1 MQGEDGS
8 VVVFDGEVRLNP
20 QQKQRFLSGLIIIPG
35 GCVIWAIWIMLLLEM
50 MMKVEK
56 QSSAIM
62 ILMIALF
69 SVIPIMWLGNRLQR
83 KILHRHLRIIDWG
96 QDVSFIVGKKE
107 QRFDW
112 QDLEDMRIEHFYD
125 RFGEISSIKL
135 ELFFQG
141 DGYYYIDAWGQASQE
156 LSYFAQGLLKFLD
169 QSGDLF
175 YYCYSLAPVSRPR
188 RHGNVIGLSGV
199 LFLGRQGPILPSH
212 LLYLDACE
220 SRLGQEI
227 QLEP

>member
-1 MQGEDGS
+1 MGTMQGEDGS

-83 KILHRHLRIIDWG
+83 KILHRHLRIIDYRWE
-96 QDVSFIVGKKE
+96 K
-107 QRFDW
+107 RAA
-112 QDLEDMRIEHFYD
+112 L
-125 RFGEISSIKL
+125 
-135 ELFFQG
+135 
-141 DGYYYIDAWGQASQE
+141 
-156 LSYFAQGLLKFLD
+156 
-169 QSGDLF
+169 
-175 YYCYSLAPVSRPR
+175 
-188 RHGNVIGLSGV
+188 
-199 LFLGRQGPILPSH
+199 
-212 LLYLDACE
+212 
-220 SRLGQEI
+220 
-227 QLEP
+227 

>member
-1 MQGEDGS
+1 LYRAKPSRLKKAEGQEVFQAFFVYLFLRKLGLLKCPELSYNERKERGDRMGTMQGEDGS

-96 QDVSFIVGKKE
+96 QEVSFIVGKKE

-156 LSYFAQGLLKFLD
+156 LSYFAQGLQKYLD
-169 QSGDLF
+169 QRGDQF
-175 YYCYSLAPVSRPR
+175 DYC
-188 RHGNVIGLSGV
+188 
-199 LFLGRQGPILPSH
+199 
-212 LLYLDACE
+212 
-220 SRLGQEI
+220 
-227 QLEP
+227 